1 MNKIK
6 HIVISGGGQTFV
18 TFYGILK
25 QANIKEYWN
34 IEDIES
40 IYATSAGSMVGLLIA
55 LNCEWEVL
63 DNYLMKRPWQKVFNI
78 DINSILSI
86 FDNYGLLNQNV
97 INEFFAPLFEL
108 KEISLDITLKEFY
121 ELTKIDFYIYTTE
134 VNSFTSIAFS
144 HKTHPEW
151 KLLDAIYSS
160 SCVPL
165 LFSPLNMENSM
176 YVDGGLLM
184 DFPIQDCLNCCIEDE
199 VLAIKKNTK
208 KPETGNNVKPS
219 FLVFL
224 YSLFK
229 KCVNHALPKYDKQIK
244 NIIYVYQGV
253 VSIEDIINVSA
264 SEELRYS
271 MMHEG
276 ENIFDEYIKN
286 N

>member
-86 FDNYGLLNQNV
+86 FDNYGLLNQNA
-97 INEFFAPLFEL
+97 INEFFSPLFEL

-121 ELTKIDFYIYTTE
+121 ELTKINF
-134 VNSFTSIAFS
+134 
-144 HKTHPEW
+144 
-151 KLLDAIYSS
+151 
-160 SCVPL
+160 
-165 LFSPLNMENSM
+165 
-176 YVDGGLLM
+176 
-184 DFPIQDCLNCCIEDE
+184 
-199 VLAIKKNTK
+199 
-208 KPETGNNVKPS
+208 
-219 FLVFL
+219 
-224 YSLFK
+224 
-229 KCVNHALPKYDKQIK
+229 
-244 NIIYVYQGV
+244 
-253 VSIEDIINVSA
+253 
-264 SEELRYS
+264 
-271 MMHEG
+271 
-276 ENIFDEYIKN
+276 
-286 N
+286 